1 MKRLDRY
8 VLTEMLP
15 PFLFGIGAFLA
26 ILVGVQLLY
35 EMLRMI
41 YTAGFPAWAAI
52 RIFLLEIPGTVTL
65 TLPMATMFGSLMA
78 MGRLSGDGEVVAM
91 RAGGTSVP
99 RIGASLIVAGMLIS
113 IIGLVVNES
122 VVPPAKNRA
131 FEIARDVRTTAA
143 GEDDFVYVDR
153 DDEGH
158 VERILHAERFDM
170 ERLALYDVTVVDYTL
185 GSKPV
190 FYTVPKAWWQGEYW
204 IMRNPEQ
211 TIWDENL
218 GGLRSWT
225 VPKAS
230 IPVGHSKDE
239 MERIRKGPDDMTLEE
254 LREEMATARRRE
266 ADARADRLWMHYH
279 VRLAIPWASLGF
291 AVLGLAL
298 GVHRQRSSRGIG
310 MGVSLLVIFI
320 YYVVAH
326 TLTLVG
332 ERGVAHPAIMAWTP
346 NVLLY
351 LTGIGL
357 LLSNSR

>member
-78 MGRLSGDGEVVAM
+78 MGRLSGDGEIVAM
-91 RAGGTSVP
+91 RAGGISVP
-99 RIGASLIVAGMLIS
+99 RIGLSLIVAGVVIS
-113 IIGLVVNES
+113 IVGLAVNET
-122 VVPPAKNRA
+122 VVPPAKSWA

-143 GEDDFVYVDR
+143 GEDDFVYVAR

-158 VERILHAERFDM
+158 VERILHAERFDVDQ
-170 ERLALYDVTVVDYTL
+170 LSLYDVMVVDYTL
-185 GSKPV
+185 GPKPV
-190 FYTVPKAWWQGEYW
+190 FFTARKARWQGEYW
-204 IMRNPEQ
+204 IMENAER
-211 TIWDENL
+211 TIWDETL
-218 GGLRSWT
+218 GGLVSGT
-225 VPKAS
+225 VREARLH
-230 IPVGHSKDE
+230 VGHGKDE
-239 MERIRKGPDDMTLEE
+239 IERIRKGPDDMTLEE

-266 ADARADRLWMHYH
+266 ADSWADRLWMHYH

-298 GVHRQRSSRGIG
+298 GVQRQRSSRGIG
-310 MGVSLLVIFI
+310 MGVSLLVIFV

-357 LLSNSR
+357 LLTNSR